1 MITTWLV
8 LPRIVNWLSCNVCDV
23 IINVYCKVLFC
34 LKFVTMWLF
43 KIVLWC
49 LFIISSLSSNS
60 CSTPKINYDIVNL
73 NSWLTLDLEVQK
85 WLSQKCDVTLTC
97 DPTKNLNFYFSDCER
112 MSANQYSYK
121 GDPLASIGIQFCQ
134 ECNNMLYPKVR
145 RIPLYISRTH
155 RDNLQE
161 DKVNKILLYQCRNC
175 DFCTEAER
183 PCIYGNRLNWF
194 LLFQKN

>member
-23 IINVYCKVLFC
+23 IINVYCKILFC

-97 DPTKNLNFYFSDCER
+97 DPTKNLFFYFSDCER

>member
-1 MITTWLV
+1 
-8 LPRIVNWLSCNVCDV
+8 
-23 IINVYCKVLFC
+23 
-34 LKFVTMWLF
+34 
-43 KIVLWC
+43 
-49 LFIISSLSSNS
+49 
-60 CSTPKINYDIVNL
+60 
-73 NSWLTLDLEVQK
+73 
-85 WLSQKCDVTLTC
+85 
-97 DPTKNLNFYFSDCER
+97 

-145 RIPLYISRTH
+145 RITLYISRTH

-194 LLFQKN
+194 LLFQKKIEITILT

>member
-1 MITTWLV
+1 MQCSWRHNKRLFLQSSFLVWSYVCHSGYLKSCYGAYLLFLHCPQTAVQRQNKLRYRESSYWIPLTWRFKSDYHKSVTSRLRATRK
-8 LPRIVNWLSCNVCDV
+8 P
-23 IINVYCKVLFC
+23 KLF
-34 LKFVTMWLF
+34 FLF
-43 KIVLWC
+43 L
-49 LFIISSLSSNS
+49 
-60 CSTPKINYDIVNL
+60 
-73 NSWLTLDLEVQK
+73 
-85 WLSQKCDVTLTC
+85 
-97 DPTKNLNFYFSDCER
+97 DCEKIT

-145 RIPLYISRTH
+145 RTPLYIWNSINYR
-155 RDNLQE
+155 NKLQE

-194 LLFQKN
+194 LY

>member
-60 CSTPKINYDIVNL
+60 CSTPKNKLRYREL
-73 NSWLTLDLEVQK
+73 EFLTYPWPGGSKVII
-85 WLSQKCDVTLTC
+85 
-97 DPTKNLNFYFSDCER
+97 TKVWRHAYVRYNKKPKFLFYFSDCER

-145 RIPLYISRTH
+145 HIPLLH
-155 RDNLQE
+155 
-161 DKVNKILLYQCRNC
+161 
-175 DFCTEAER
+175 
-183 PCIYGNRLNWF
+183 
-194 LLFQKN
+194 

>member
-1 MITTWLV
+1 MV
-8 LPRIVNWLSCNVCDV
+8 LI
-23 IINVYCKVLFC
+23 YYFFTVL
-34 LKFVTMWLF
+34 KQLF
-43 KIVLWC
+43 
-49 LFIISSLSSNS
+49 NA
-60 CSTPKINYDIVNL
+60 KINYDIVNRL
-73 NSWLTLDLEVQK
+73 IEYPWPGGSKVIITKVWRHAYVRPQK
-85 WLSQKCDVTLTC
+85 PKLFFLF
-97 DPTKNLNFYFSDCER
+97 LDCEKIT

-145 RIPLYISRTH
+145 RTPLYIWNSINYR
-155 RDNLQE
+155 NKLQE

-194 LLFQKN
+194 LY